1 MLPHDKHTC
10 TYPASVNVK
19 YWINPDGKS
28 KVLLSPES
36 GRGKCSKV
44 FTTSPAK
51 HLLQVLLANE
61 SVPEVGG
68 KSRGL
73 ALFLGRCAAC
83 THYLRYPHYPHYLQ
97 YLHHLHYPH
106 YLHPASRASAP
117 VPRVSQSLHPSR
129 PRTLLSRVT
138 RPRHAAMVQYSI
150 FTVTCSGA
158 GPWQGPSTGSIDVLL
173 ITQAEKSCFIKSV
186 LCARCSWSCSK

>member
-1 MLPHDKHTC
+1 M
-10 TYPASVNVK
+10 
-19 YWINPDGKS
+19 
-28 KVLLSPES
+28 LSPES

-83 THYLRYPHYPHYLQ
+83 THYLRYAIHTIHTIYTIYTICTIYIQCLARVPQ
-97 YLHHLHYPH
+97 F
-106 YLHPASRASAP
+106 P
-117 VPRVSQSLHPSR
+117 VCHNLSIRLVPV
-129 PRTLLSRVT
+129 TVLSRVT

-158 GPWQGPSTGSIDVLL
+158 GPWQGPSIVSIDVLL

-186 LCARCSWSCSK
+186 LCARCS

>member
-1 MLPHDKHTC
+1 M
-10 TYPASVNVK
+10 
-19 YWINPDGKS
+19 
-28 KVLLSPES
+28 LSPES

-83 THYLRYPHYPHYLQ
+83 THYLRYAIHTIYTIYTIHTIYTQRLARVPQ
-97 YLHHLHYPH
+97 F
-106 YLHPASRASAP
+106 P
-117 VPRVSQSLHPSR
+117 VCHN
-129 PRTLLSRVT
+129 LSIRLVPV
-138 RPRHAAMVQYSI
+138 RCCHEAMVQYSI
-150 FTVTCSGA
+150 FTVTCLQWCRARARTQHS
-158 GPWQGPSTGSIDVLL
+158 QYRRLTYNSSREILL
-173 ITQAEKSCFIKSV
+173 HKICVVRTM
-186 LCARCSWSCSK
+186 